1 MSEIGYSPEE
11 ERKVLEEISEL
22 ELFQKKKEE
31 AEQKKA
37 LRARL
42 EGEKESNDK
51 TIGSC
56 RENVSTVKIESQKI
70 TESVHRLLESVK
82 KYEEAK
88 RTVDD
93 LRIYADQETNIPVY
107 EERKK
112 HLEEKRSDLKEREN
126 RKNDE

>member
-1 MSEIGYSPEE
+1 MQEAIRIAKEDYAAYAGAKKKEMSEIGYSPEE

-22 ELFQKKKEE
+22 ELFRKKKEE

-56 RENVSTVKIESQKI
+56 MENVSTVKIESQKI

-93 LRIYADQETNIPVY
+93 LRI
-107 EERKK
+107 
-112 HLEEKRSDLKEREN
+112 
-126 RKNDE
+126 